1 MNAQITVRQ
10 ILFSKKIMER
20 FKGMPKVSIVENNT
34 TILADHLQLL
44 STHKRCYKLVTKKV
58 VKKFYIKDDLLVV
71 FI

>member
-1 MNAQITVRQ
+1 
-10 ILFSKKIMER
+10 
-20 FKGMPKVSIVENNT
+20 MPKVSIVENNT